1 MIDGDLITAREHL
14 FKALGD
20 RTRLEI
26 LEMLREFG
34 EMSVTDIQIKLGRE
48 QNLISHHLSCLKNCG
63 IVKSKKNGK
72 SVIYSIRDKRIS
84 KLLAITDEHVK
95 SLLESVLSCEIVKG
109 KVVRI
114 PLKVIK

>member
-26 LEMLREFG
+26 IEMLREFG
-34 EMSVTDIQIKLGRE
+34 EMSVSDIQAKLEKE

-63 IVKSKKNGK
+63 IVSSRKNGK
-72 SVIYSIRDKRIS
+72 SVIYSIRNKRIL
-84 KLLAITDEHVK
+84 KLITISDEHVR

>member
-26 LEMLREFG
+26 IEMLREFG
-34 EMSVTDIQIKLGRE
+34 EMSVTDIQIKLGKE

-84 KLLAITDEHVK
+84 KLLAITDEHVR

-109 KVVRI
+109 KVVRM

>member
-26 LEMLREFG
+26 IEMLMEFG
-34 EMSVTDIQIKLGRE
+34 EMSVSDIQAKLGKE

-63 IVKSKKNGK
+63 LVKSKKNGK

-84 KLLAITDEHVK
+84 KLLAITDEHVR

-109 KVVRI
+109 KVVRM

>member
-26 LEMLREFG
+26 IEMLIEFG
-34 EMSVTDIQIKLGRE
+34 EMSVTDIQIKLGKE

-63 IVKSKKNGK
+63 LVKSKKNGK

-84 KLLAITDEHVK
+84 KLLAITDEHVR

-109 KVVRI
+109 KVVRM

>member
-26 LEMLREFG
+26 IEMLREFG
-34 EMSVTDIQIKLGRE
+34 EMSVTEIQMKLGKE
-48 QNLISHHLSCLKNCG
+48 QNLISHHLSCLKDCSLAASR
-63 IVKSKKNGK
+63 KEGK
-72 SVIYSIRDKRIS
+72 SMIYSIRDKRIL
-84 KLLAITDEHVK
+84 KLLTITDDYVR
-95 SLLESVLSCEIVKG
+95 SLLVSLLSCEIVKG
-109 KVVRI
+109 KVVRM

>member
-26 LEMLREFG
+26 IEMLIEFG
-34 EMSVTDIQIKLGRE
+34 EMSVTDIQAKLGKE

-63 IVKSKKNGK
+63 LVKSKKNGK

-84 KLLAITDEHVK
+84 KLLAITDEHVR

-109 KVVRI
+109 KVVRM

>member
-26 LEMLREFG
+26 IEMLMEFG

-63 IVKSKKNGK
+63 LVKSKKNGK

-84 KLLAITDEHVK
+84 KLLAITDEHVR

-109 KVVRI
+109 KVVRM

>member
-26 LEMLREFG
+26 IEMLREFG
-34 EMSVTDIQIKLGRE
+34 EMSVSDIQAKLGKE
-48 QNLISHHLSCLKNCG
+48 QNLISHHLACLKNCG
-63 IVKSKKNGK
+63 IVTSKKDGK
-72 SVIYSIRDKRIS
+72 SVIYSIRNKRI
-84 KLLAITDEHVK
+84 LRLITISDEHVR

-109 KVVRI
+109 KVVRM
-114 PLKVIK
+114 PLKVIR

>member
-26 LEMLREFG
+26 IEMLREFG
-34 EMSVTDIQIKLGRE
+34 EMSVTDIQIKLGKE
-48 QNLISHHLSCLKNCG
+48 QNLISHHLACLKNCG
-63 IVKSKKNGK
+63 IVSSRKNGK
-72 SVIYSIRDKRIS
+72 SVIYSIRGKRIS
-84 KLLAITDEHVK
+84 KLLAITDEHVR

-109 KVVRI
+109 R
-114 PLKVIK
+114 LYGSL

>member
-1 MIDGDLITAREHL
+1 MIGGDLITAREHL

-26 LEMLREFG
+26 IEMLREFG
-34 EMSVTDIQIKLGRE
+34 DMSVSDIQVKLGKE

-63 IVKSKKNGK
+63 IVKTRREGK
-72 SVIYSIRDKRIS
+72 SIIYSIRDKRILR
-84 KLLAITDEHVK
+84 LLTITDGHVR

-114 PLKVIK
+114 PLKVIR